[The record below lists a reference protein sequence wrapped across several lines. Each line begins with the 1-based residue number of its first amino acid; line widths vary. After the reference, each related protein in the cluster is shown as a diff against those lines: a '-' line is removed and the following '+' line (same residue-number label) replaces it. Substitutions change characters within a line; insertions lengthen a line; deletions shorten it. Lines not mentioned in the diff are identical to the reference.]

1 MSNQTN
7 DTLVEEAMFYMDFFT
22 GTIMEKLLEWDIHI
36 NDMEALQQHLKEARD
51 ASFEIAYQPLGAT
64 DVY

>member
-7 DTLVEEAMFYMDFFT
+7 DNFVEEAMFYMDFFT

-36 NDMEALQQHLKEARD
+36 NDMESLYQHLSEARKAAFD
-51 ASFEIAYQPLGAT
+51 IQYQPEVS